1 MIPKEGPYCT
11 YLSVILVYFVFKISK
26 HYYWLE
32 FSEEFKYNV
41 IEKNMRACNG
51 DLKSFANDSDR
62 EDSYKKASDDKT
74 GEEASDDE

>member
-26 HYYWLE
+26 HYYLLE
-32 FSEEFKYNV
+32 FSEEVKYNV
-41 IEKNMRACNG
+41 IEKNMRAYNG